1 MVIFDNMRITTRK
14 SKSTDAVILVYFEV
28 TFKCNFDK
36 KVRVPESVITKNT
49 KIMDDYILK
58 TYGDDYN
65 ITIFP
70 PENRGV
76 DPDWSKK
83 FYTHQRVYDFVK
95 K

>member
-1 MVIFDNMRITTRK
+1 MVILENMRINTRK
-14 SKSTDAVILVYFEV
+14 SKDTDAIIVYFEV
-28 TFKCNFDK
+28 SFKCNCTK
-36 KVRVPESVITKNT
+36 KVPESVITKNT

-70 PENRGV
+70 PEHRGV
-76 DPDWSKK
+76 WADCSRT